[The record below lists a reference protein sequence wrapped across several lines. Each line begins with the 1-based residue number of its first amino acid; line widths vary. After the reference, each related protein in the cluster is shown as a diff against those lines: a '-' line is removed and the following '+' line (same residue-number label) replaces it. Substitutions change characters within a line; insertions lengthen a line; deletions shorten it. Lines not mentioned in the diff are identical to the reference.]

1 VNATL
6 GSEIHHLLKLRS
18 CQIFSEYQRVCALQ
32 LLFIELPN
40 KTDDSSHPHI
50 YITRCT
56 KTQLTNNGIGRR
68 KSSSSSSTAAAP
80 QPPPPQAAPPDP
92 TLILFARGVI
102 ARLELWPALRVAVE
116 QGWGGPSSREKR
128 RWLASEIV
136 DAFDSASSTSMLPD
150 AEYVAAMLAQAL
162 EDEFDALFED
172 GSVEGVAADVV
183 ALWGAGEDVVREWER
198 KVEGARGKKVDVQ
211 EVVDDEDEWED
222 EESEEGEDEDAD
234 EAPQLMPT
242 AAEVRRREKPTPVT
256 DEDGFTLVQKG
267 RR

>member
-1 VNATL
+1 MASVA
-6 GSEIHHLLKLRS
+6 G
-18 CQIFSEYQRVCALQ
+18 
-32 LLFIELPN
+32 
-40 KTDDSSHPHI
+40 
-50 YITRCT
+50 
-56 KTQLTNNGIGRR
+56 
-68 KSSSSSSTAAAP
+68 TAAAAAA
-80 QPPPPQAAPPDP
+80 PPPPPDP
-92 TLILFARGVI
+92 PLILFARGVI

-136 DAFDSASSTSMLPD
+136 DAFDSAGRSSTSTPPD
-150 AEYVAAMLAQAL
+150 AEYVALMLAQAL

-198 KVEGARGKKVDVQ
+198 KVEGARGKKVDVH

-222 EESEEGEDEDAD
+222 EESEEDED
-234 EAPQLMPT
+234 EAPQLMPA
-242 AAEVRRREKPTPVT
+242 AAEVQRREKPTPVT

>member
-1 VNATL
+1 MASVA
-6 GSEIHHLLKLRS
+6 G
-18 CQIFSEYQRVCALQ
+18 
-32 LLFIELPN
+32 
-40 KTDDSSHPHI
+40 
-50 YITRCT
+50 
-56 KTQLTNNGIGRR
+56 
-68 KSSSSSSTAAAP
+68 TAAAAAAA
-80 QPPPPQAAPPDP
+80 PPPPPPPDP

-136 DAFDSASSTSMLPD
+136 DAFDSAGRSSTSTSTSTPPD
-150 AEYVAAMLAQAL
+150 AEYVALMLAQAL

-198 KVEGARGKKVDVQ
+198 KVEGARGKKVDVH

-222 EESEEGEDEDAD
+222 EESEEDEDEDEA
-234 EAPQLMPT
+234 EAPQLMPA
-242 AAEVRRREKPTPVT
+242 AAEVQRREKPTPVT

>member
-1 VNATL
+1 
-6 GSEIHHLLKLRS
+6 
-18 CQIFSEYQRVCALQ
+18 
-32 LLFIELPN
+32 
-40 KTDDSSHPHI
+40 
-50 YITRCT
+50 
-56 KTQLTNNGIGRR
+56 
-68 KSSSSSSTAAAP
+68 
-80 QPPPPQAAPPDP
+80 
-92 TLILFARGVI
+92 VI

-128 RWLASEIV
+128 RWLASEVV
-136 DAFDSASSTSMLPD
+136 DAFDSAGRSTSILPD
-150 AEYVAAMLAQAL
+150 AEYVAVMLAQAL

-222 EESEEGEDEDAD
+222 EESEEGEDE
-234 EAPQLMPT
+234 APQLIPT
-242 AAEVRRREKPTPVT
+242 AAEVQRREKSTPVT
-256 DEDGFTLVQKG
+256 DEDGFTFVKKG